1 MVVTPRRRLRDRTPQ
16 RREITYSTLF
26 LTAWMG
32 VGTVGYALLE
42 GWGLLD
48 SLYMAFITLS
58 TIGFTEV
65 RELSNAGR
73 VFTIVFATIGIGFL
87 AFVATRWTRLLV
99 AGTLIRNRRRM
110 YRIKHMR
117 NHYIIC
123 GYGRVGKDVTDMLLG
138 AGKSLVVLDK
148 NENLVKH
155 LTEIGIDAFTGDAT
169 QDSALLSVGIKNAI
183 GLITLLPDDA
193 QNVYVTLVA
202 RENNPELFILARASD
217 AASRRHILQ
226 AGASKV
232 VSPVQVGAQRM
243 AQVVLRPHVDQFMSH
258 VLQADDLGLSMEQ
271 VLIEEGAPLAGRSIE
286 EADFRRLWETIV
298 IAIVKGDT
306 TQDTHFHPGPDAM
319 IEVGNILIVFG
330 STEMIGKLMKEG
342 CLPPK
347 RTSDNILQESP

>member
-1 MVVTPRRRLRDRTPQ
+1 MPAASRWQLRDRTPQ

-26 LTAWMG
+26 LTVWMG
-32 VGTVGYALLE
+32 VGTAGYAILE

-65 RELSNAGR
+65 RELSNEGR
-73 VFTIVFATIGIGFL
+73 IFTIFFASIGIGSL
-87 AFVATRWTRLLV
+87 AYVAARWARLLV

-110 YRIKHMR
+110 YRIKNMQ

-123 GYGRVGKDVTDMLLG
+123 GYGRVGKDVTEMLLG

-148 NENLVKH
+148 NEDIIER
-155 LTEIGIDAFTGDAT
+155 LTANGINAISGDAT
-169 QDSALLSVGIKNAI
+169 QDSALLSVGIKNAT
-183 GLITLLPDDA
+183 GLIVLLPDDA

-217 AASRRHILQ
+217 VVSRRRILQ

-232 VSPVQVGAQRM
+232 VSPVQVGAERI
-243 AQVVLRPHVDQFMSH
+243 AQMVLRPHVDQFMSY

-271 VLIEEGAPLAGRSIE
+271 VLIEEGAPLAGKTLK
-286 EADFRRLWETIV
+286 EADFRQFWKTIV
-298 IAIVKGDT
+298 IAILKDNND
-306 TQDTHFHPGPDAM
+306 QDMHFYPGPDDL
-319 IEVGNILIVFG
+319 IEAGNILIVLG
-330 STEMIGKLMKEG
+330 SIEMIGKLINEG
-342 CLPPK
+342 CLHPQK
-347 RTSDNILQESP
+347 TSSNILRKSL

>member
-1 MVVTPRRRLRDRTPQ
+1 MFVTPRRQLRDRSPQ

-32 VGTVGYALLE
+32 VGTVGYAVLE
-42 GWGLLD
+42 GWGPLD
-48 SLYMAFITLS
+48 SLYMAFITLT

-73 VFTIVFATIGIGFL
+73 VFTILFATIGIGFL
-87 AFVATRWTRLLV
+87 ALVAARWTTLLV

-110 YRIKHMR
+110 FRIKNMR

-123 GYGRVGKDVTDMLLG
+123 GYGRVGKDVTDLLLR

-148 NENLVKH
+148 NEKLIKH
-155 LTEIGIDAFTGDAT
+155 LSENGINALSGDAT
-169 QDSALLSVGIKNAI
+169 HDSALLSVGIKNASA
-183 GLITLLPDDA
+183 LITLLPDDA

-217 AASRRHILQ
+217 ASSRRRILQ

-232 VSPVQVGAQRM
+232 VSPVQVGAERM
-243 AQVVLRPHVDQFMSH
+243 AQVVLRPHVDQFMSY

-271 VLIEEGAPLAGRSIE
+271 VLIEEGAVLAGKTLK
-286 EADFRRLWETIV
+286 EAEFRRNWETIV
-298 IAIVKGDT
+298 IDIDKGDT
-306 TQDTHFHPGPDAM
+306 DQDMHFYTGPDAL
-319 IEVGNILIVFG
+319 IEVGNILIVLG
-330 STEMIGKLMKEG
+330 SIEMIGKLIKEG
-342 CLPPK
+342 CLPRK
-347 RTSDNILQESP
+347 RTSDNILQKSP

>member
-1 MVVTPRRRLRDRTPQ
+1 MSATLRRQLRDRIPQ
-16 RREITYSTLF
+16 GREVFYSTLF
-26 LTAWMG
+26 LTLWMG
-32 VGTVGYALLE
+32 VGTVGYAVLE

-65 RELSNAGR
+65 QDLSNEGR
-73 VFTIVFATIGIGFL
+73 IFTIIFASVGIGSL
-87 AFVATRWTRLLV
+87 AFVAARWARLLV

-110 YRIKHMR
+110 YRIKHMQ

-148 NENLVKH
+148 NEDLIKSLV
-155 LTEIGIDAFTGDAT
+155 ENGINAISGDAT
-169 QDSALLSVGIKNAI
+169 QDSALLSVGIKNAT

-217 AASRRHILQ
+217 ADSRRRILQ

-232 VSPVQVGAQRM
+232 VSPVQVGAERM

-258 VLQADDLGLSMEQ
+258 ILQADDLGLSMEQ
-271 VLIEEGAPLAGRSIE
+271 VLIEEGAPLAGKTLR
-286 EADFRRLWETIV
+286 EADFRRFWETFV
-298 IAIVKGDT
+298 IAIIKGDT
-306 TQDTHFHPGPDAM
+306 DQDRHFYPGPDDL
-319 IEVGNILIVFG
+319 IEAGNILIVLG
-330 STEMIGKLMKEG
+330 SIEMIGKLINEG
-342 CLPPK
+342 CLAPK
-347 RTSDNILQESP
+347 KT

>member
-1 MVVTPRRRLRDRTPQ
+1 
-16 RREITYSTLF
+16 
-26 LTAWMG
+26 MG
-32 VGTVGYALLE
+32 VGTAGYAVLE

-65 RELSNAGR
+65 RELSNEGR
-73 VFTIVFATIGIGFL
+73 IFTIFFASVGIGSL
-87 AFVATRWTRLLV
+87 AFVATRWARLLV
-99 AGTLIRNRRRM
+99 AGTLIRNRRRI

-138 AGKSLVVLDK
+138 AGKSLVVLDN

-155 LTEIGIDAFTGDAT
+155 LTENGINAISGDAT
-169 QDSALLSVGIKNAI
+169 QDSALLSVGIKNAT
-183 GLITLLPDDA
+183 GLIILLPDDA
-193 QNVYVTLVA
+193 QNVYATLVA

-217 AASRRHILQ
+217 AVSRRRILQ

-232 VSPVQVGAQRM
+232 VSPVQVGAERM
-243 AQVVLRPHVDQFMSH
+243 VQVVLRPHVDQFMSY

-271 VLIEEGAPLAGRSIE
+271 VLIEEGAPLAGKTLK
-286 EADFRRLWETIV
+286 EADFRRFWETIV
-298 IAIVKGDT
+298 IAIIKGDT
-306 TQDTHFHPGPDAM
+306 DQDMHFYPGPDDL
-319 IEVGNILIVFG
+319 IEVGNILIVLG
-330 STEMIGKLMKEG
+330 SIEMIGKLINEG

-347 RTSDNILQESP
+347 RASNNTLRKSQ

>member
-1 MVVTPRRRLRDRTPQ
+1 MSATLRRQLRDRIPQ
-16 RREITYSTLF
+16 GREVFYSTLF
-26 LTAWMG
+26 LTLWMG
-32 VGTVGYALLE
+32 VGTVGYAVLE

-65 RELSNAGR
+65 QDLSNEGR
-73 VFTIVFATIGIGFL
+73 IFTIIFASVGIGSL
-87 AFVATRWTRLLV
+87 AFVAARWARLLV
-99 AGTLIRNRRRM
+99 AGTLIRNRRRV
-110 YRIKHMR
+110 YRIKHMQ

-148 NENLVKH
+148 NEDLIKSLV
-155 LTEIGIDAFTGDAT
+155 ENGINAISGDAT
-169 QDSALLSVGIKNAI
+169 QDSALLSVGIKNAT

-217 AASRRHILQ
+217 ADSRRRILQ

-232 VSPVQVGAQRM
+232 VSPVQVGAERM

-258 VLQADDLGLSMEQ
+258 ILQADDLGLSMEQ
-271 VLIEEGAPLAGRSIE
+271 VLIEEGAPLAGKTLR
-286 EADFRRLWETIV
+286 EADFRRFWETFV
-298 IAIVKGDT
+298 IAIIKGDT
-306 TQDTHFHPGPDAM
+306 DQDRHFYPGPDDL
-319 IEVGNILIVFG
+319 IEAGNILIVLG
-330 STEMIGKLMKEG
+330 SIEMIGKLINEG
-342 CLPPK
+342 CLAP
-347 RTSDNILQESP
+347 E

>member
-1 MVVTPRRRLRDRTPQ
+1 MSATLRRQLRDRIPQ
-16 RREITYSTLF
+16 GREIIYSTLF
-26 LTAWMG
+26 LTVWMG
-32 VGTVGYALLE
+32 VGTVGYTVIE

-65 RELSNAGR
+65 QDLSNEGRIFTISFASVGIGSLAYVAGR
-73 VFTIVFATIGIGFL
+73 WAL
-87 AFVATRWTRLLV
+87 LLV

-110 YRIKHMR
+110 YRIKHMQ

-123 GYGRVGKDVTDMLLG
+123 GYGRVGKNVTDMLLG

-148 NENLVKH
+148 NENLIKH
-155 LTEIGIDAFTGDAT
+155 LVENGINAHSGDAT
-169 QDSALLSVGIKNAI
+169 QDSALLSVGIKNAT

-217 AASRRHILQ
+217 ADSRRRILQ

-232 VSPVQVGAQRM
+232 VSPVQVGAERM
-243 AQVVLRPHVDQFMSH
+243 AQVVLRPHVDQFMSY

-271 VLIEEGAPLAGRSIE
+271 VLIEEGAPLAGKTLK
-286 EADFRRLWETIV
+286 EADFRQYWETIV
-298 IAIVKGDT
+298 IAVIKGDT
-306 TQDTHFHPGPDAM
+306 DQDRHFYPGPDHL
-319 IEVGNILIVFG
+319 IEAGNILIVLG
-330 STEMIGKLMKEG
+330 SIEMIGKLINEG
-342 CLPPK
+342 CLAPK
-347 RTSDNILQESP
+347 RTSDNI